1 MFPLTFTTAPAAV
14 VVGLVIAKTGKYRPS
29 IVSSTHHRYLL
40 DQILTTPKW
49 VGWFLLVIGLGVM
62 ILLKETTTTP
72 QWIFLTLVSG
82 TGGGILYS
90 AQSFAVQ
97 ASASNAD
104 LPFAGAMYSFFR
116 SFGQTFGVA
125 VGGVIF
131 QNRLKET
138 LLNSSNVILVANAE
152 DWARDA
158 SALVEV
164 IKALPEGPVKAEI
177 VVAYVDSLRVIWEAM
192 CALAGVMFILSLVFT
207 KDISLD
213 RELETDQGWR
223 HETKVPD
230 EEKVEVKNVDSI
242 KEKEEE
248 QL

>member
-1 MFPLTFTTAPAAV
+1 MT
-14 VVGLVIAKTGKYRPS
+14 VGLG
-29 IVSSTHHRYLL
+29 LL
-40 DQILTTPKW
+40 
-49 VGWFLLVIGLGVM
+49 

-72 QWIFLTLVSG
+72 QWIFLTLVVG

-125 VGGVIF
+125 IGGVIF
-131 QNRLKET
+131 QNRLT
-138 LLNSSNVILVANAE
+138 AILLDSSNPVVVSNAV

-164 IKALPEGPVKAEI
+164 IKALQDQAIKQELVT
-177 VVAYVDSLRVIWEAM
+177 AYVDSLRVIWEVICVFSA
-192 CALAGVMFILSLVFT
+192 VMFLLSVAFT

-213 RELETDQGWR
+213 RELETDQAFI
-223 HETKVPD
+223 HERKVSD
-230 EEKVEVKNVDSI
+230 EEKRDN
-242 KEKEEE
+242 
-248 QL
+248 L

>member
-1 MFPLTFTTAPAAV
+1 
-14 VVGLVIAKTGKYRPS
+14 
-29 IVSSTHHRYLL
+29 
-40 DQILTTPKW
+40 
-49 VGWFLLVIGLGVM
+49 M
-62 ILLKETTTTP
+62 ILLKENTTTP
-72 QWIFLTLVSG
+72 QWIFINLVGG

-104 LPFAGAMYSFFR
+104 LPFAGAMYFFFR

-138 LLNSSNVILVANAE
+138 LLSSSNSILVANAE
-152 DWARDA
+152 AWARDA

-164 IKALPEGPVKAEI
+164 IKALPDGAVKQDI
-177 VVAYVDSLRVIWEAM
+177 VIAYVDSLRVIWEVM

-223 HETKVPD
+223 HERKVSD
-230 EEKVEVKNVDSI
+230 EEKIEDKPEGSVEGKDER
-242 KEKEEE
+242 K
-248 QL
+248 L

>member
-1 MFPLTFTTAPAAV
+1 
-14 VVGLVIAKTGKYRPS
+14 
-29 IVSSTHHRYLL
+29 
-40 DQILTTPKW
+40 
-49 VGWFLLVIGLGVM
+49 M
-62 ILLKETTTTP
+62 ILLKENTTTP
-72 QWIFLTLVSG
+72 QWIFLNLVGG

-125 VGGVIF
+125 IGGVIF
-131 QNRLKET
+131 QNRLKDT
-138 LLNSSNVILVANAE
+138 LLSSSNAMLVANAD

-158 SALVEV
+158 SALVEI
-164 IKALPEGPVKAEI
+164 IKALPDDAIKQEI
-177 VVAYVDSLRVIWEAM
+177 VIAYVDSLRVIWEVM
-192 CALAGVMFILSLVFT
+192 CALSGVMFILSLVFT

-223 HETKVPD
+223 HERKAPD
-230 EEKVEVKNVDSI
+230 EEKSDEKSNYSI
-242 KEKEEE
+242 GEKDEEK
-248 QL
+248 L